1 MIPGASPTCSIFFFF
16 LEHIDSLATLQDC
29 IFNSVLPDYLLEE
42 LFENVHLSIIFCLSV
57 HVKITFIKLKVVQL
71 YLILM

>member
-1 MIPGASPTCSIFFFF
+1 MHHPPVVFFFFF
-16 LEHIDSLATLQDC
+16 LEHIDSLVTLQDC

-57 HVKITFIKLKVVQL
+57 HVRITFKKLKVVQL